1 MLKNYTTVALRHLL
15 RHKFFS
21 AINILCL
28 SIGITFSLLIGVYV
42 INQYEVNGAIK
53 NVERQ
58 YVVKSKWKIKDMG
71 LDITTYGPL
80 PKAMREEY
88 PGLVARYYRYNPVTN
103 VVSAADKFFK
113 EDISIGDT
121 SFISMYGFPLLEGN
135 RQKPF
140 ADNNSAVITETMA
153 RKLFGSETA
162 INKLISIQTT
172 VNGEKQHYKV
182 TAVLKDI
189 PFNSVTHLIN
199 STYNVFVPTEG
210 NRYYAGGD
218 PSQYWNSAYE
228 IGMVELQPG
237 VSPGALAEPL
247 KKLLAKYVSDAVRP
261 NLTVELA
268 PVKSYYLQDNNG
280 AAQKMIF
287 ILSVTAVL
295 ILLMAVIN
303 FVNINIGTSSYRL
316 KEIGLRKVFGGLKRQ
331 LVIQFIIEA
340 IILAVIAAIISLGLY
355 QLIRPVFS
363 QVLNTTFES
372 FFQFGGN
379 TLLFLLALVI
389 VTGFVSGIYPAFVLS
404 SSDIITSVKGKFD
417 AAKGGLMLRK
427 VILVVQF
434 SLAIIVFISAVTVTR
449 QVSYVFSKDKGYD
462 KEQLLVITA
471 FPKQWDSVGMQ
482 RMINIKNGLLQVP
495 AVKTASLSFEIPDRK
510 PPSSIDMQLVNGDA
524 KTVVISSH
532 GADENY
538 AETFGLKMLA
548 GTCFSQSGGCIPNQV
563 VLNESAAKALGL
575 SVSSAVNRQIRIP
588 SSGTILTIAGIVRD
602 FNYSSLQAQIEPLAF
617 FHVRDATAYRY
628 LSLKLKPGNISES
641 LTMIRNEWRKLSPG
655 SPFEYTFMDEKFRS
669 LYQAELQLKKAG
681 SIATIL
687 NLVILFLGIFGIVS
701 FTLVKRT
708 KEIAVRKILG
718 AGIRRIIFLFIKD
731 YAWLIAIANLIAWP
745 VAYILTNN
753 WLNSYAY
760 RIDQNL
766 LPYVSVGLSVFLI
779 AFTLIGVQCF
789 KAGRVN
795 PVKSLRAE

>member
-1 MLKNYTTVALRHLL
+1 MLKNYIIVALRHLL

-28 SIGITFSLLIGVYV
+28 SIGITFSLIIGVYV
-42 INQYEVNGAIK
+42 INQYEVNGALK
-53 NVERQ
+53 NVQRQ
-58 YVVKSKWKIKDMG
+58 YIVKSKWKIKDMG
-71 LDITTYGPL
+71 LDITTLGPL
-80 PKAMREEY
+80 PKVLREEY
-88 PGLVARYYRYNPVTN
+88 PRLVAGYYRYNPVTN
-103 VVSAADKFFK
+103 VVSAGDKFFK

-121 SFISMYGFPLLEGN
+121 SFISTYGFPLLEGN

-140 ADNNSAVITETMA
+140 ADNNSAVITESMA
-153 RKLFGSETA
+153 EKLFGSESA
-162 INKLISIQTT
+162 MNKLISIETT

-182 TAVLKDI
+182 SAVLKDI

-199 STYNVFVPTEG
+199 STYNVYVPTEG

-218 PSQYWNSAYE
+218 PAQYWNSAYE

-237 VSPGALAEPL
+237 VSPAALAEPI
-247 KKLLAKYVSDAVRP
+247 KKLLAKYAGDTFQQ

-280 AAQKMIF
+280 AAQKMVF
-287 ILSVTAVL
+287 ILSLAAFL

-331 LVIQFIIEA
+331 LILQFIIEA
-340 IILAVIAAIISLGLY
+340 IILTVIAAIISLCLY

-372 FFQFGGN
+372 FFRFGGN
-379 TLLFLLALVI
+379 TFLFLLGLVF
-389 VTGFVSGIYPAFVLS
+389 VTGFISGIYPAFVLS
-404 SSDIITSVKGKFD
+404 SSNIVTSIKGKID

-449 QVSYVFSKDKGYD
+449 QVSYVFSKDKGYN

-471 FPKQWDSVGMQ
+471 FPKQWDSVGTQ
-482 RMINIKNGLLQVP
+482 RMINIKNALLQVP
-495 AVKTASLSFEIPDRK
+495 VVKTASLSFEIPDRK
-510 PPSSIDMQLVNGDA
+510 PPSSIDMQLLNGDG

-538 AETFGLKMLA
+538 DEAFGLTMLA
-548 GTCFSQSGGCIPNQV
+548 GTCFSQSGGYIPNQV
-563 VLNESAAKALGL
+563 VLNESAVKALGL
-575 SVSSAVNRQIRIP
+575 SLESAVNRQIRIP
-588 SSGTILTIAGIVRD
+588 TSGIVISVAGVVRD
-602 FNYSSLQAQIEPLAF
+602 FNYSSLQAHIEPVAF

-628 LSLKLKPGNISES
+628 LSVKLKPGNMAES
-641 LTMIRNEWRKLSPG
+641 LTMIRNEWRKLSPDA
-655 SPFEYTFMDEKFRS
+655 PFEYTFMDEKFRS
-669 LYQAELQLKKAG
+669 LYRAELQLKKAG

-718 AGIRRIIFLFIKD
+718 AGIPRIILLFVKD

-745 VAYILTNN
+745 VAYFLTNN
-753 WLNSYAY
+753 WLNNYAY
-760 RIDQNL
+760 RINQSL

-779 AFTLIGVQCF
+779 AFTLIGLQCF
-789 KAGRVN
+789 KAGRMN